1 MEIDL
6 KFHPERFERKTCMI
20 QQQQI
25 TYRAYMDIPYCK
37 YPKDPIQTMN
47 IFVPKQNR
55 LYDDHTAPILFV
67 NQVGGYLP
75 GPAAIPQLD
84 HRGYG
89 NIVFHALHHGY
100 VVVSPGVRG
109 RTSGK
114 ISDEFFEGSSTQKLT
129 TINGRM
135 VGRAPAC
142 IVDLK
147 AAIRYLRYNKAMIP
161 GDVEHIIT
169 TGISAGGALSALLG
183 TSGNQQD
190 YIPYL
195 EEIGAADERD
205 DVFASNCY
213 CPIHNL
219 EHADSA
225 YEWMFSDLHDF
236 HRTKHVK
243 TDHGIVRVPFTGC
256 MSEKQIMI
264 SKQLKDRFPYY
275 INQLNLKDLDGNIL
289 SLKEDGT
296 GSFLTYLKSYLIRS
310 AQKEL
315 HHHACINQYPWLAV
329 KDSEIEKQHYIKSQ
343 QGIILDIDWDAYIKK
358 ISRMKA
364 APAFDALDLS
374 SPENEEFGDEKIDK
388 KHFTM
393 FSYTNSESNG
403 ILADEKIIKMMNPL
417 SYINA
422 SGCTQHWRIRHGAFD
437 RDTSIAI
444 PVILG
449 TLLRNNGYEVDL
461 QLPWGLP
468 HCGDYDLDEFFQWI
482 DDIIK

>member
-6 KFHPERFERKTCMI
+6 KFHPERFELKTCMI

-89 NIVFHALHHGY
+89 N
-100 VVVSPGVRG
+100 
-109 RTSGK
+109 
-114 ISDEFFEGSSTQKLT
+114 
-129 TINGRM
+129 
-135 VGRAPAC
+135 
-142 IVDLK
+142 
-147 AAIRYLRYNKAMIP
+147 
-161 GDVEHIIT
+161 
-169 TGISAGGALSALLG
+169 
-183 TSGNQQD
+183 
-190 YIPYL
+190 
-195 EEIGAADERD
+195 
-205 DVFASNCY
+205 
-213 CPIHNL
+213 
-219 EHADSA
+219 
-225 YEWMFSDLHDF
+225 
-236 HRTKHVK
+236 
-243 TDHGIVRVPFTGC
+243 
-256 MSEKQIMI
+256 
-264 SKQLKDRFPYY
+264 

-343 QGIILDIDWDAYIKK
+343 QGIILDIDWNAYIKK
-358 ISRMKA
+358 ITRMKA

-482 DDIIK
+482 DNIIK